1 MRVIKIKSLLI
12 IAGVLG
18 FFACNEVEEKATVR
32 KSQKNSNSVELSENR
47 FFTDQQISEISELH
61 NTYLDVY
68 FSEAD
73 VTSTTLSELHT
84 IMGPNYLPF
93 EEEHNLNLS
102 FPSNFDIEESVA
114 SYIINKDDFNDL
126 LFQVQSLMLNLN
138 VDDENCYEDLVNN
151 LNDLKINYTNN
162 LDGLDLDCAYS
173 MIEVLKK
180 SSHYWLPVQAGG
192 SGEGYSKLEDYI
204 DFYFDPDFEPSI
216 PFGEVIGRTALADGV
231 SMMWFCLVVGV
242 SGAINP
248 ALVPAGILGYFGARV
263 GGASI
268 VAFFNNL
275 ALLD

>member
-102 FPSNFDIEESVA
+102 FPSNFYIEESVA

-248 ALVPAGILGYFGARV
+248 ALVPRPIRM
-263 GGASI
+263 
-268 VAFFNNL
+268 
-275 ALLD
+275 